1 MDMNK
6 LDATA
11 EMLDKGG
18 KSCMALGCAMLLL
31 GPVVLGLF
39 LLIVGLLS

>member
-1 MDMNK
+1 MDK

-11 EMLDKGG
+11 EVLDKGG
-18 KSCMALGCAMLLL
+18 KGCMALGCAMLLI

-39 LLIVGLLS
+39 LVIGGLLT

>member
-39 LLIVGLLS
+39 LLIVGLLT

>member
-1 MDMNK
+1 MDK

-11 EMLDKGG
+11 EVLDKGG
-18 KSCMALGCAMLLL
+18 KSCMALGCAMLII

-39 LLIVGLLS
+39 LVIGGLLT